1 MSKEKVENKRKDER
15 TVSIITQSLVDA
27 KLLELRQKHMESMGS
42 NDPELYLKTL
52 DDLFDYHGQMLKK
65 EYLEL
70 QSEMDNSVRAARG
83 ERVLTNK
90 ELAYYKK
97 LGERMKAKD
106 PREVMT
112 DIDLVM
118 PETIFTQVFDN
129 LRTNHPLLSRIRFQ
143 NTNGVIRFLLN
154 MNPYQRAAWGKL
166 CADIIQELTSG
177 FREVDA
183 TLLKLS
189 AFIPMCKAMLDLG
202 PEWLD
207 RYIREILYEAL
218 ANGLEWGI
226 VNGSGKEEPIGMIRQ
241 VGDDVSVTGGEY
253 PEKNPVSITNFS
265 MGTMGNLASIL
276 AANPN
281 GQARDVN
288 DLILVVNPQD
298 YFQKIGPATM
308 MLTPQGTY
316 VNTLPYDVQV
326 IKSAALPRGKAVFG
340 IASLYLGFVG
350 MAKDGRIEYSDEY
363 RFLEDERV
371 YLIKTYANGMP
382 ADNNAFLVLD
392 IAGLQPASYKV
403 TVDTPGAPSM
413 DAKLSSLKIGSL
425 KLDPAF
431 NPDTESGYTATT
443 TNATNTI
450 TAIPANAAAAIKVE
464 VNDAEINNGT
474 AAVWNS
480 GSNTVKI
487 TVTAEDGST
496 EKEYTVTVTKNGG

>member
-1 MSKEKVENKRKDER
+1 M
-15 TVSIITQSLVDA
+15 SIITQALEDA
-27 KLLELRQKHMESMGS
+27 RLLELRQKHMDAMGS
-42 NDPELYLKTL
+42 NDPELYMKTL
-52 DDLFDYHGQMLKK
+52 DDLMDYRGQMLEK
-65 EYLEL
+65 EYLER

-83 ERVLTNK
+83 EHVLTTK
-90 ELAYYKK
+90 EKRYFEKLAAVI
-97 LGERMKAKD
+97 KAKD
-106 PREVMT
+106 PREIMT
-112 DIDLVM
+112 DVDLIM
-118 PETIFTQVFDN
+118 PETLFTQVFDN
-129 LRTNHPLLSRIRFQ
+129 LRTNHPLLSRVRFQ
-143 NTNGVIRFLLN
+143 NTNGAIRFLLN
-154 MNPYQRAAWGKL
+154 MNGYQRATWGKL

-189 AFIPMCKAMLDLG
+189 AFLPMCKAMLDLG
-202 PEWLD
+202 PEWFE
-207 RYIREILYEAL
+207 RYIRDVMYEAL

-253 PEKNPVSITNFS
+253 PEKNPISITGFS

-316 VNTLPYDVQV
+316 VNTLPYDVQI

-340 IASLYLGFVG
+340 IASMYLGFVG

-363 RFLEDERV
+363 HFLEDERV

-392 IAGLQPASYKV
+392 ISGLQPASYKV
-403 TVDTPGAPSM
+403 TVDTPGAPST

-425 KLDPAF
+425 KLSPNF
-431 NPDTESGYTATT
+431 SPDTESGYTATT

-464 VNDAEINNGT
+464 VNETEINNGT

-480 GSNTVKI
+480 GSNEVKI
-487 TVTAEDGST
+487 TVTAEDGTS
-496 EKEYTVTVTKNGG
+496 EKTYTVTVTKNGV

>member
-1 MSKEKVENKRKDER
+1 M
-15 TVSIITQSLVDA
+15 SIITQALEDA
-27 KLLELRQKHMESMGS
+27 KLQELRQKHMDAMGS

-52 DDLFDYHGQMLKK
+52 DDLFEYHGNCILRMAQ
-65 EYLEL
+65 E
-70 QSEMDNSVRAARG
+70 SNMDDQLRAARG

-90 ELAYYKK
+90 ELAYYNK

-118 PETIFTQVFDN
+118 PETIFTQIFDD
-129 LRTNHPLLSRIRFQ
+129 LRTRHPLLSRIQFQ
-143 NTNGVIRFLLN
+143 NTNGVSRFLLS

-166 CADIIQELTSG
+166 CAEIIQELTSG

-226 VNGSGKEEPIGMIRQ
+226 VNGSGKDEPIGMIRQ

-253 PEKNPVSITNFS
+253 PKKNPISITSFS
-265 MGTMGNLASIL
+265 MATMGNLASIL

-281 GQARDVN
+281 GQSRTVN
-288 DLILVVNPQD
+288 DLIMLVNPQD
-298 YFQKIGPATM
+298 DYQKVAPATRI
-308 MLTPQGTY
+308 LTPQGEY
-316 VNTLPYDVQV
+316 VSTMPYNVDV
-326 IKSAALPRGKAVFG
+326 IPSAAVSRGEAVFG
-340 IASLYLGFVG
+340 SARLYLGLVG

-363 RFLEDERV
+363 RFLEDERI

-392 IAGLQPASYKV
+392 ISGLQPASYKV
-403 TVDTPGAPSM
+403 TVDTPGAPS
-413 DAKLSSLKIGSL
+413 AEARLSSLKIGSL
-425 KLDPAF
+425 RLSPAF
-431 NPDTESGYTATT
+431 TPDGTTYTASTS
-443 TNATNTI
+443 NNTNTI

-464 VNDAEINNGT
+464 VNDTEINNGT

-480 GSNTVKI
+480 GSNEVKI
-487 TVTAEDGST
+487 TVTAEDGT
-496 EKEYTVTVTKNGG
+496 TDKEYTITVTKNGV